1 MKDDKLVTNHHRPGV
16 GDDGGVAE
24 ARRWEADGLGRRRM
38 GSSTGLD
45 GKDLARQDNWTIR
58 QETPRFRSIG
68 SETLS
73 DLIKKLDRQGQ
84 RVDGLVYDPFLP
96 WALDVARE
104 FGLVGAA
111 FFTQS
116 CAVSNIY
123 YHVRKGILKLPVEE
137 GEAILVPG
145 LPPLERSEMPSFVGD
160 YGLYPVFCD
169 MLVNQFSNI
178 DKADWVLF
186 NTFYDLE
193 EGVALVGSGSAVP
206 ELVGYVLHDGLVA
219 PGRTHQW
226 CLSDQA
232 DPSDL
237 SRPGGSCLPV
247 EVVDWMAK
255 QWRMRTIG
263 PTIPSMYLD
272 KQLPDDREYGL
283 SLFKPKSTECM
294 NWLDTK
300 PANSV
305 IYISFGSMADLETE
319 QFEEI
324 AWGLEETDYSFL
336 WVVRDSERSKLP
348 EKLADSARAEKG
360 LLVTWSP
367 QLEVLAHESV
377 GCFVTHCGFNSVLET
392 LSLGV
397 PVVAV
402 PQWTDQRTNAK
413 YVEEV
418 WGVGV
423 RAGKDERGIVRREV
437 LGECV
442 REVMEGESGE
452 AIKRN
457 AVKWKKLAREA
468 VGEGGSSDKN
478 IDEFVA
484 ELMSKS

>member
-1 MKDDKLVTNHHRPGV
+1 
-16 GDDGGVAE
+16 
-24 ARRWEADGLGRRRM
+24 
-38 GSSTGLD
+38 
-45 GKDLARQDNWTIR
+45 
-58 QETPRFRSIG
+58 
-68 SETLS
+68 
-73 DLIKKLDRQGQ
+73 
-84 RVDGLVYDPFLP
+84 
-96 WALDVARE
+96 
-104 FGLVGAA
+104 
-111 FFTQS
+111 
-116 CAVSNIY
+116 
-123 YHVRKGILKLPVEE
+123 
-137 GEAILVPG
+137 
-145 LPPLERSEMPSFVGD
+145 
-160 YGLYPVFCD
+160 
-169 MLVNQFSNI
+169 
-178 DKADWVLF
+178 
-186 NTFYDLE
+186 
-193 EGVALVGSGSAVP
+193 
-206 ELVGYVLHDGLVA
+206 
-219 PGRTHQW
+219 
-226 CLSDQA
+226 
-232 DPSDL
+232 
-237 SRPGGSCLPV
+237 
-247 EVVDWMAK
+247 MAK

-272 KQLPDDREYGL
+272 KQLPDDTEYGL

-294 NWLDTK
+294 NWLNTK

-324 AWGLEETDYSFL
+324 AWGLEETNYSFL
-336 WVVRDSERSKLP
+336 WVVRESERSKLP
-348 EKLADSARAEKG
+348 KNLVDLARAEKG

-367 QLEVLAHESV
+367 QLEVLAHKSV
-377 GCFVTHCGFNSVLET
+377 GCFVTHCGFNSILET

-437 LGECV
+437 LGECI

-452 AIKRN
+452 AIKKN

-468 VGEGGSSDKN
+468 VGAGGSSDKN

>member
-1 MKDDKLVTNHHRPGV
+1 MAENGNKPYKAHVLVLPFPAQGHINPMLQFCKRLASKGLKTTFVNTLFISSNTQPSASSLISTAIISDGYDECGFAGV
-16 GDDGGVAE
+16 GDT
-24 ARRWEADGLGRRRM
+24 
-38 GSSTGLD
+38 GSY
-45 GKDLARQDNWTIR
+45 LA
-58 QETPRFRSIG
+58 RFRSVG

-73 DLIKKLDRQGQ
+73 DLIKKLDGQ
-84 RVDGLVYDPFLP
+84 DPRVDGLIYDPFLP

-111 FFTQS
+111 FCTQS
-116 CAVSNIY
+116 CTVSNVY
-123 YHVRKGILKLPVEE
+123 YHVRKGILKLPFEE
-137 GEAILVPG
+137 GKAILVPG
-145 LPPLERSEMPSFVGD
+145 LPPLERSEAPSFVGD
-160 YGLYPVFCD
+160 YGSYPALCD

-193 EGVALVGSGSAVP
+193 E
-206 ELVGYVLHDGLVA
+206 
-219 PGRTHQW
+219 
-226 CLSDQA
+226 
-232 DPSDL
+232 
-237 SRPGGSCLPV
+237 

-255 QWRMRTIG
+255 QWRMIRTIG

-294 NWLDTK
+294 NWLNTK

-305 IYISFGSMADLETE
+305 IYISFGSMAELETE

-324 AWGLEETDYSFL
+324 AWGLEVTDYSFL

-348 EKLADSARAEKG
+348 EKLVDLARGEKG

-437 LGECV
+437 LGECI
-442 REVMEGESGE
+442 REVMEGESAE

-468 VGEGGSSDKN
+468 VGAGGSSDKN